1 MTPALDDDMK
11 QWDQPSSAHKNK
23 STSESEKTPKNPPE
37 TAQESSHSDQPL
49 VTEPPKSESNHT
61 ESSSDEPPVP
71 GEEKLSSPTAQ
82 TPSVHV
88 THHDHKV
95 EIPSQLLDEARND
108 PLAAF
113 NKMMAVRDKEKGID
127 PSTYYAAP
135 PMQLAPTAMPQY
147 PPNLYYP
154 PPPFYPQQSTDAY
167 RQQVREP
174 VINIKEKGQF

>member
-1 MTPALDDDMK
+1 MTPTSDDDMK
-11 QWDQPSSAHKNK
+11 QWDQPSSTHTDK
-23 STSESEKTPKNPPE
+23 STSESEKTPQNPPE
-37 TAQESSHSDQPL
+37 TAQESSHSEPL
-49 VTEPPKSESNHT
+49 ATEPHKSESNRT

-71 GEEKLSSPTAQ
+71 GEEKVSSPTAQ

-88 THHDHKV
+88 THHDHKF

-113 NKMMAVRDKEKGID
+113 NKLMAVRDKEKGID

-135 PMQLAPTAMPQY
+135 PMLLAPTGMPQY

-154 PPPFYPQQSTDAY
+154 PPPFYPQQSADAY

-174 VINIKEKGQF
+174 F